1 MCLLYQTRAKDL
13 GVVWGLDWAGSPE
26 AASSQ
31 EGTAVL
37 PTVQSAESSSVTS
50 LWSSIHAMGNKEAPT
65 NQLVDI
71 PTGFHCLN
79 NLLGYAYSSRFLLF
93 PGNHW
98 YFFSFFIIFELPRMS
113 WSMQRFRLASSL
125 RNMHLRFFMSFLG

>member
-26 AASSQ
+26 AASSR
-31 EGTAVL
+31 EDTAVL
-37 PTVQSAESSSVTS
+37 PTVQSAEPSSVTS

-79 NLLGYAYSSRFLLF
+79 NLLGYAYSSHFLLF
-93 PGNHW
+93 PGNH
-98 YFFSFFIIFELPRMS
+98 
-113 WSMQRFRLASSL
+113 
-125 RNMHLRFFMSFLG
+125 